1 MLHSLQTAVGRLE
14 DILQSARQS
23 DVSGKDVPGKMFL
36 PAVAAYKQLYDD
48 LAVKNTQE
56 FDSKVSSTEDDDV
69 RNVLSKL
76 DALELEWNELLK
88 TVDPEVKTNETL
100 CVAEGDTIVTPVKL
114 ESARTGSQ
122 TNLESL
128 LSSSDDS
135 YLHLILLRYLS

>member
-1 MLHSLQTAVGRLE
+1 
-14 DILQSARQS
+14 
-23 DVSGKDVPGKMFL
+23 MFL
-36 PAVAAYKQLYDD
+36 K
-48 LAVKNTQE
+48 
-56 FDSKVSSTEDDDV
+56 V